1 VEQLNPFRFL
11 RRYRGVHI
19 SRTWPR
25 GRRHRG
31 RGERSSLRRGRAA
44 LRNALGEGNLKGRG
58 AAHTMGEG
66 LVFEVRVPQDLPD
79 KAQNLLSKASKERR
93 RGRVLRECD
102 DVAVHCLN
110 ESVLQLR
117 ARRGSRGREGRR
129 GPGTKGRCCV
139 RQGSRIPQ
147 QRRLFCG
154 HGLSVVAQRTTS
166 LTFALLLCR
175 KSGLHLS
182 TAFFLAIVEDVVQGH

>member
-1 VEQLNPFRFL
+1 VERLNPFRFL

-44 LRNALGEGNLKGRG
+44 LHNDLGEGNLEGRG
-58 AAHTMGEG
+58 AAHAMGEG
-66 LVFEVRVPQDLPD
+66 LVFEVGVPQDLPD
-79 KAQNLLSKASKERR
+79 KAQNLLSEASEERG

-102 DVAVHCLN
+102 DVAVHSLN
-110 ESVLQLR
+110 ETVLRVR
-117 ARRGSRGREGRR
+117 ARRGSGGREGQR
-129 GPGTKGRCCV
+129 GPGTKGRRCV
-139 RQGSRIPQ
+139 RQGSRIPRR
-147 QRRLFCG
+147 RRLFCG
-154 HGLSVVAQRTTS
+154 HGPSVVAQRTTS

-182 TAFFLAIVEDVVQGH
+182 TAFFLAIVD